1 MRKKSLLLIGVL
13 AGLTLLLIVKQPG
26 GPAAQPQLSLPEYP
40 AYGARAN
47 VQKERGELETFVQT
61 RLAGAHG
68 VYTNYLD
75 TDQSRELATG
85 HEVLSES
92 ASLRMRISVLAKDK
106 PSFDKEWA
114 LAKRT
119 FDLQKGFSYR
129 YSPKQQK
136 SYPMNAAVDDL
147 RMIRALYEAG
157 QAFGDGSYTKEAN
170 RYGERFYQYNV
181 KDGRLYDFYDE
192 KYNTTNSFVTL
203 CYVDLRTLQ
212 LLPAPSKARQTL
224 LSNMQTIVQD
234 GYLGDEFPFYETR
247 YHYDRSAYSSGN
259 INTVESLLTIL
270 HLAEVKEAKP
280 ASIRY
285 LKEHVKAG
293 TLFGQYTRAG
303 EPANSIRST
312 AIYALTAMIGSET
325 GDYPLYLDSIGRM
338 NAFQV
343 KQQDSPLYGGFGD
356 VHTNQAYS
364 FDNLMALL
372 AYSY

>member
-13 AGLTLLLIVKQPG
+13 AGLTLFFIYKQTG
-26 GPAAQPQLSLPEYP
+26 GPADPPLLSLPDP
-40 AYGARAN
+40 TYGARAN
-47 VQKERGELETFVQT
+47 VQKERDELETFIQT
-61 RLAGAHG
+61 KLTGPHG

-92 ASLRMRISVLAKDK
+92 ASLRMRISALAKDK
-106 PSFDKEWA
+106 QSFDKEWA

-136 SYPMNAAVDDL
+136 SYPINAAVDDL

-192 KYNTTNSFVTL
+192 KYNKTNSFVTL
-203 CYVDLRTLQ
+203 CYADLRTLQ

-224 LSNMQTIVQD
+224 QSTMQAIVQD

-247 YHYDRSAYSSGN
+247 YHYDRSAYSSEN

-285 LKEHVKAG
+285 LKEHVMAG

-312 AIYALTAMIGSET
+312 AIYALTAMIGSEI